1 MFNTTAFRALTGC
14 VLAFACALPVQAGFW
29 DTLNL
34 PDGVT
39 PLSKNVY
46 DLHMLILWICVVIG
60 IVVFGAMFYS
70 MLVHRKSL
78 GVEPATFHHSTF
90 AEIVWTVIPIII
102 LVATAVPATQTLIA
116 MEDTSEADM
125 TVKVTGY
132 QWKWKYD
139 YLEDGITFHSALA
152 DESRKQIYD
161 NPSAH
166 EVYLRD
172 VDKEVI
178 LPIKTK
184 IKFLLTAD
192 DVIHAWWVP
201 ELGQK
206 KDAIPGYINQIWTY
220 IEEPGTYRGQCA
232 ELCGKDHGFMP
243 IVVKAVSKDD
253 YKAWVAEQKKAEE
266 EAAKL
271 AAAALLK
278 DWSKEELMSQG
289 EQVYNNIC
297 ATCHKRDG
305 AGDPA
310 AGYPAIGGSSIA
322 MGPADAHIGIVV
334 NGKAG
339 TQMASFASL
348 SNTDLAAVIT
358 YQRNAFG
365 NSGSI
370 VQPKTVNDAR

>member
-34 PDGVT
+34 PVGVT

-70 MLVHRKSL
+70 MLVHRKAL

-90 AEIVWTVIPIII
+90 AEIVWTIIPIII
-102 LVATAVPATQTLIA
+102 LVAMAVPATQTLIA

-243 IVVKAVSKDD
+243 IVVKAVSKDA
-253 YKAWVAEQKKAEE
+253 YKHWVAEQKKAEE

-271 AAAALLK
+271 AATALLK

-305 AGDPA
+305 AGDTV

-370 VQPKTVNDAR
+370 VQPKLVNEAR